1 VIGPNGSGKS
11 TLLNVIAGVHAPSD
25 GRALLDGR
33 TVSGL
38 PPEQICRLGLARTHQ
53 IAQPFG
59 DLTSRENVMV
69 GAFARTHSRQAA
81 MAKADELLARLGIA
95 HLADTPVRIMTVA
108 ERKKIEIARALATE
122 PRILLLDEALAGLT
136 EQETEQMIR
145 FLLGLR
151 REGLT
156 LIVVEHVM
164 RVVTALCDRVMVLN
178 FGKLLAEGRPDD
190 VLRHPEVVR
199 AYLGS
204 DDHAP

>member
-1 VIGPNGSGKS
+1 
-11 TLLNVIAGVHAPSD
+11 VHVPSD
-25 GRALLDGR
+25 GRVLLDGR

-69 GAFARTHSRQAA
+69 GAFARTQSRQAA